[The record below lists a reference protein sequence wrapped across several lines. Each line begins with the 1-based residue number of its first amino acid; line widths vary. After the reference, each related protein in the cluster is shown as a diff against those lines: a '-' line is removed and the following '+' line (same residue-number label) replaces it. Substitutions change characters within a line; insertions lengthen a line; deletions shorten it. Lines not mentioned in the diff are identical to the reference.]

1 MTLANGAPGAARP
14 GQGEGPPRA
23 GQGTPQSGIPTQGA
37 PGHPGPMPPRPSGPF
52 SAPPGSVPPPRPRP
66 GGAPAQRSPLV
77 ESPPAP
83 DDDRTS
89 LVERSEPS
97 AADWWQKA
105 REALARRG
113 PTRWGLLGALT
124 VVQAFVLFSAVMWW
138 VGSSAPSASATMA
151 PITWTGIVYDVGA
164 AGVNLR
170 AAPQVRADDARDT
183 AARGARL
190 ALSCGETGDV
200 VDKGPVKTATWLR
213 TTDGLFVSMLY
224 VRVAGHTSIPS
235 CNGSKVDGPLLA
247 LADPANPQLPPP
259 PGTQISG
266 ESGTPPAAPG
276 TSVDASATAAHSGGS
291 GVVGGGQGTALAG
304 PRSPLD
310 VVPPAGPS
318 VPTAPVAQGAPSVAP
333 SIPIGTGTGH
343 KHRHDNPPGTPG
355 GAPAGPTAV
364 PAATPNPDTTP
375 VG

>member
-52 SAPPGSVPPPRPRP
+52 SAPPGSVPPPRPTP

-83 DDDRTS
+83 EDDRTS
-89 LVERSEPS
+89 LVERPEPS
-97 AADWWQKA
+97 AADRWKKA
-105 REALARRG
+105 RAALAKRG
-113 PTRWGLLGALT
+113 PTRWGLLGALA

-151 PITWTGIVYDVGA
+151 PMTWTGIVHDVGA

-170 AAPQVRADDARDT
+170 AEPQVRPDDARDT

-200 VDKGPVKTATWLR
+200 VANGPVKTATWLR

-224 VRVAGHTSIPS
+224 VRVAGHSSIPS

-247 LADPANPQLPPP
+247 LTDPANPQLPPP
-259 PGTQISG
+259 PGTQLGS
-266 ESGTPPAAPG
+266 ESG
-276 TSVDASATAAHSGGS
+276 SSGNG
-291 GVVGGGQGTALAG
+291 
-304 PRSPLD
+304 SPLQ
-310 VVPPAGPS
+310 A
-318 VPTAPVAQGAPSVAP
+318 A
-333 SIPIGTGTGH
+333 
-343 KHRHDNPPGTPG
+343 PPGTD
-355 GAPAGPTAV
+355 AAGPTAALAPTGPVGGGVGTPRAMQSSNGSEV
-364 PAATPNPDTTP
+364 PPSPQVNIGQGTEVGRGQAAATSTAPPPSSTTP
-375 VG
+375 VGVGRAHAAKPPQSSNPDITPVG